1 VFLGLIL
8 CRILCV
14 CLTIGLAYGHLEVR
28 GCLIKG
34 NFFSVLIL
42 RKMNKRRTIREDRKK
57 SESKEERWRKKGKNL
72 EKRKQKWRKEQREFT
87 LGCFFMV

>member
-1 VFLGLIL
+1 
-8 CRILCV
+8 
-14 CLTIGLAYGHLEVR
+14 
-28 GCLIKG
+28 
-34 NFFSVLIL
+34 
-42 RKMNKRRTIREDRKK
+42 MNKRRTIREDRKK